1 MPFRATLYTAL
12 LALVLVSLLQAQTFN
27 VPVSEWGPED
37 EIGAANRLTPQ
48 KVLEASKLI
57 TTGRT
62 YRLGIPIDSSTPA
75 FPPRSMTITIVM
87 PNQEGGE
94 TIGEN
99 LISYVDDIYNGW
111 LGIGTQL
118 DSLAHLGFNGTF
130 YNRREARDFVEVTG
144 VTKMGTEKIPPI
156 VTRGVLLDMAKQ
168 KGKTQLVEGE
178 IISGDDIEAAQQAQ
192 GVKIEEGDVII
203 LHTGWLPMLYT
214 NATRFGTG
222 WPGIDVGAAEYLAS
236 LKVVAVGADTM
247 GVEVVPPPNPTRLF
261 ESHQVLLTGNGIYIL
276 ETIDTRELVED
287 GVKEFLFVLGQ
298 PLITGTVQAIINPV
312 AIR

>member
-48 KVLEASKLI
+48 KLD
-57 TTGRT
+57 TG
-62 YRLGIPIDSSTPA
+62 
-75 FPPRSMTITIVM
+75 FPTAVNDDYNRDAQPR
-87 PNQEGGE
+87 GGE